1 MRGLRRWVLVG
12 TGTVAAVAA
21 TAAAAWAC
29 IAGPTLRLNPA
40 QVKPGEEVTLSGFS
54 YKAELP
60 IVVRF
65 NALDGPVLG
74 TFLPSGGRFGDDE
87 FLNGKVTIPAD
98 TKPGNYVLIA
108 TQSTPDGNLAQIPV
122 RALVS
127 VTGPNGA
134 PVLGGPVA
142 QPELGRPVGPAR
154 TESSVSAAGLLLVG
168 VGAAGVGLFAAGM
181 AAILLGRRRSAPAMA
196 RTVR

>member
-1 MRGLRRWVLVG
+1 MGAAAAMLV
-12 TGTVAAVAA
+12 A
-21 TAAAAWAC
+21 AAAAWAC
-29 IAGPTLRLNPA
+29 IAGPTLRLNPT
-40 QVKPGEEVTLSGFS
+40 QVKPGEEVTLTGFS

-74 TFLPSGGRFGDDE
+74 TFMPSGGRFGEDE
-87 FLNGKVTIPAD
+87 FLNGKVTIPPD

-108 TQSTPDGNLAQIPV
+108 TQATPDGNLAQIPV

-134 PVLGGPVA
+134 PVLGAPVA

-154 TESSVSAAGLLLVG
+154 TESSVSTAALLLVG

-181 AAILLGRRRSAPAMA
+181 AAIFLARRPRAPAMA
-196 RTVR
+196 RTAR